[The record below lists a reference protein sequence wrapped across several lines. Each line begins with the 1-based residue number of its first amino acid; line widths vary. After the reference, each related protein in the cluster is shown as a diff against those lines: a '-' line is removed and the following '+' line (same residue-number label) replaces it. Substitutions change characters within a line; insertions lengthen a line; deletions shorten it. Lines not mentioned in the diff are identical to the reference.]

1 MHVTFREVA
10 QRMGLQTV
18 RAIFPEDVDICLNFA
33 IITKTRN
40 IVAENAQT
48 VNDLIVRANADISQ
62 LNALRNLAKKGEVSG
77 SSLTGS
83 GTELHPFLA
92 KVDNSEVMFYTRFA
106 IGYVG
111 DNALY
116 DCRIIEAEYL
126 QRTLRDYC
134 NRATKQHPVCVAVSI
149 DEKLNVEI
157 YNGSSKAVPNI
168 LVYNYI
174 KTPNKVRLDEENP
187 SNNVNCDMP
196 DYLIQE
202 IIELAVQ
209 YYKQTFTRPNEQKIN

>member
-77 SSLTGS
+77 SSLTGG

-106 IGYVG
+106 IGYTG

-134 NRATKQHPVCVAVSI
+134 NRATKRYPICVSI
-149 DEKLNVEI
+149 VKDGKHSIEI
-157 YNGSSKAVPNI
+157 YNGNSNNKPTKV
-168 LVYNYI
+168 VYNYI
-174 KTPNKVRLDEENP
+174 KLPAIVKYDEQVIENR
-187 SNNVNCDMP
+187 VNCDLP
-196 DYLIQE
+196 DYLHME
-202 IIELAVQ
+202 IVELAIA
-209 YYKQTFTRPNEQKIN
+209 YFRDSFAMPNEPKIN

>member
-77 SSLTGS
+77 SSFTGE
-83 GTELHPFLA
+83 GTELHPFL
-92 KVDNSEVMFYTRFA
+92 VNVSNNDVMFYTRFA
-106 IGYVG
+106 IGYDG
-111 DNALY
+111 DKALY

-134 NRATKQHPVCVAVSI
+134 NRATKQHPICVAVNN
-149 DEKLNVEI
+149 DENVNVEI
-157 YNGSSKAVPNI
+157 YNGKSSVKPNVI
-168 LVYNYI
+168 VYNYI
-174 KTPNKVRLDEENP
+174 KMPNKVKLDVDAP
-187 SNNVNCDMP
+187 ANNVNCDMP

-209 YYKQTFTRPNEQKIN
+209 YYKQTFTRPNEQKVN

>member
-77 SSLTGS
+77 SSLTG
-83 GTELHPFLA
+83 GGIELHPFLA
-92 KVDNSEVMFYTRFA
+92 KVDNKEVMFYTRFA

-111 DNALY
+111 
-116 DCRIIEAEYL
+116 
-126 QRTLRDYC
+126 
-134 NRATKQHPVCVAVSI
+134 V
-149 DEKLNVEI
+149 
-157 YNGSSKAVPNI
+157 GS
-168 LVYNYI
+168 
-174 KTPNKVRLDEENP
+174 
-187 SNNVNCDMP
+187 
-196 DYLIQE
+196 
-202 IIELAVQ
+202 
-209 YYKQTFTRPNEQKIN
+209 